1 MKIKIPLVLTKRG
14 FFIRKSNGVLIGA
27 PNEKFYIKAGKFN
40 ITLEYRYRYAYDS
53 TLFLIDM
60 LIDTDKETVTLNINN
75 LNANKTENIL
85 PLASFSMWLD
95 DEFNLTV
102 TKENK
107 ET

>member
-1 MKIKIPLVLTKRG
+1 MKIKTSLILTKRG
-14 FFIRKSNGVLIGA
+14 FFIRSNGVLTGS
-27 PNEKFYIKAGKFN
+27 PNEKFYIRAGKFN

-95 DEFNLTV
+95 DEFNFIV
-102 TKENK
+102 KKNKEN
-107 ET
+107 